1 MQSTIQQHLSQIE
14 QQHDVTILFACES
27 GSRAWGF
34 PSPDSDYDVRFIY
47 SQKPA
52 SYIRVFDKRDVIE
65 EPINGLLDING
76 WDIKKA
82 LGLLRKCNPALME
95 WLSSPIIYRQHDAGI
110 LPLKTLTQSAFLP
123 LSSYHHY
130 LSMAKQDV
138 NKLVESRDIR
148 LKKYLY
154 MFRALMAAQWVIEKG
169 TQPPMRFQ
177 DLLNTFL
184 PSGSIRDQVDDLLEL
199 KSQSLESEF
208 IPAQE
213 DLDGYLLRLY
223 GRLEAKI
230 PAPISAMPCEH
241 FDQCLRETLSAVWPE
256 LQLAV

>member
-1 MQSTIQQHLSQIE
+1 MQTIIQQHLSQIE

-47 SQKPA
+47 SQKPS

-82 LGLLRKCNPALME
+82 LGLLRKSNPALME
-95 WLSSPIIYRQHDAGI
+95 WLSSPIIYRQHEAGI
-110 LPLKTLTQSAFLP
+110 APLKTLTQSAFLP
-123 LSSYHHY
+123 LSSCHHY
-130 LSMAKQDV
+130 LSMARNDV

-154 MFRALMAAQWVIEKG
+154 MFRALLAAQWVIDKG

-177 DLLNTFL
+177 DLVSTYL
-184 PSGSIRDQVDDLLEL
+184 PSGDIRDQIDDLLDL
-199 KSQSLESEF
+199 KSQSQESEF
-208 IPAQE
+208 IAAQE
-213 DLDGYLLRLY
+213 DLDSYLLRLY
-223 GRLEAKI
+223 ARLESQL
-230 PAPISAMPCEH
+230 PAPIVTVKTEL
-241 FDQCLRETLSAVWPE
+241 FDQCLRDTLLAVWPTSTF
-256 LQLAV
+256 